1 MGHLC
6 TSSDKVF
13 VMTKCECRK
22 SGNHDLWK
30 LRRTSQLPSPFRR
43 ESPAS
48 AHRSPATP
56 TLTCDAAALNRYHIT
71 HIIMAVSFASLVGGR
86 TDLASFLPEL
96 VFCNMLGAS

>member
-1 MGHLC
+1 M
-6 TSSDKVF
+6 SKI
-13 VMTKCECRK
+13 
-22 SGNHDLWK
+22 WK
-30 LRRTSQLPSPFRR
+30 PRLVETTPNFSIALPI
-43 ESPAS
+43 S
-48 AHRSPATP
+48 ARVARIGASPATP